1 MELKEITRKEEPL
14 LSRMKAEFEVE
25 FDKATPDKNEV
36 RKGLAKKLGKEEK
49 LIEVQGVYNIYGRKK
64 AKVVCYA
71 YNDEETGKKLKA
83 EGRKA
88 KEKAQK
94 KAGEQQKEAP
104 KEEKTQA
111 NEEAKEGQ

>member
-1 MELKEITRKEEPL
+1 
-14 LSRMKAEFEVE
+14 
-25 FDKATPDKNEV
+25 
-36 RKGLAKKLGKEEK
+36 